1 MKKFN
6 LDHSSFRMKV
16 SQYLREFQNYSGRSL
31 RNIEVFLNGN
41 KIRTTTKLPS
51 SGILTIKEKEKKT
64 NIIPMFLKLDIV
76 YEDDDL
82 LIINKAPFLLTHPTL
97 KTSDITLAN
106 AVVFYFKEKYG
117 KELVPRFISRLD
129 MNTSGLIM
137 IAKNAYAQSFM
148 QSEKANIN
156 KKYLALVE
164 GYFKDEEIIVKKP
177 IYKPELELKRI
188 IDIKGQYAKTKFK
201 LVKNFKALD
210 IALVECEL
218 FTGRTHQIRVHLN
231 HINHPIIGDNL
242 YNENSIYNKIVNRQ
256 MLHAY
261 YLSFLHPTKN
271 EILEIKIDMYHDM
284 KELINEKA

>member
-164 GYFKDEEIIVKKP
+164 GYFKDEEIIVEKP